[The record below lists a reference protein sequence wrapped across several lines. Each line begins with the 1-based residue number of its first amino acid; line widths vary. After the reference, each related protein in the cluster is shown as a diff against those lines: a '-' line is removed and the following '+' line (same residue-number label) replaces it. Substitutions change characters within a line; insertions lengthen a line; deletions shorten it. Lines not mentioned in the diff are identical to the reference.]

1 MLLRARQP
9 TSCSRAGKPVRD
21 RAALFGFT
29 TTAAIATSM
38 LTAEYVGVDDWKS
51 QMASLGLTILI
62 VTPATFIFKCF
73 QGFLSDM
80 KCLLEMVTVFFM
92 TATVYWAATRPK
104 AADVGFQAVYGL
116 IASWV
121 VEAPSH
127 IFKYLYCATFCPC
140 CVPKKSKLNTVDD
153 IAREYEGGAPELH
166 VNIER

>member
-80 KCLLEMVTVFFM
+80 KCLLEARAVLGPATHPPACPP
-92 TATVYWAATRPK
+92 TARHRIRTITQ
-104 AADVGFQAVYGL
+104 GM
-116 IASWV
+116 
-121 VEAPSH
+121 
-127 IFKYLYCATFCPC
+127 
-140 CVPKKSKLNTVDD
+140 
-153 IAREYEGGAPELH
+153 AR
-166 VNIER
+166 